1 MAIARAV
8 ASDPAILLLDE
19 PAAGLDDAETAEL
32 SALIRQLA
40 DRRRIGVLLVAH
52 DMNLVMGVC
61 DRIVVLNFG
70 AILGAGTP
78 AEIPAHPEV
87 IAAYLGV
94 TRPDRTRPSPRAAG
108 GEEPAGAHGQ
118 GLTSSPA

>member
-1 MAIARAV
+1 MAT
-8 ASDPAILLLDE
+8 DPAILLLDEPAAGLDE

-32 SALIRQLA
+32 STLIRQLA
-40 DRRRIGVLLVAH
+40 DRRGIGVLLVEH

-78 AEIPAHPEV
+78 AGIRAHPEV

-94 TRPDRTRPSPRAAG
+94 TRPGPQAAG
-108 GEEPAGAHGQ
+108 GEEPADAPMIGCE
-118 GLTSSPA
+118 